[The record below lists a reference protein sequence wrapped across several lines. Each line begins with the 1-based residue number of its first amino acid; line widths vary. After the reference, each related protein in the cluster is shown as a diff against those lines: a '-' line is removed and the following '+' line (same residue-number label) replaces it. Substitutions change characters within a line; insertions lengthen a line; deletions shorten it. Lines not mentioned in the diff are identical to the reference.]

1 VKHIQG
7 HSLLDFNGLEKYST
21 QCCLGN
27 FYVVGNILI
36 IRLDSITLSVAFLL
50 LFFSFQKFVNIVPLT
65 GRTLLD
71 HKEMVV
77 EGRLNREDGVKIQLI

>member
-1 VKHIQG
+1 
-7 HSLLDFNGLEKYST
+7 
-21 QCCLGN
+21 
-27 FYVVGNILI
+27 
-36 IRLDSITLSVAFLL
+36 VAFLL